1 MSLDKK
7 DKKVSVE
14 QITESIQSLRP
25 FLQDDGGDIEI
36 IEVTDEDVV
45 KIRWKGSCIT
55 CPANVMTLKS
65 GIETTIK
72 QAFPQIKSVI
82 AI

>member
-1 MSLDKK
+1 MSAPIKNKK
-7 DKKVSVE
+7 ISVE
-14 QITESIQSLRP
+14 DITHSIQSLRP

-36 IEVTDEDVV
+36 MEVTDDDVV
-45 KIRWKGSCIT
+45 KIKWKGSCIT